1 MAAKGMTPIR
11 SNLSNFEQLPGVYF
25 EPSLPEETVNA
36 VMRAFQTIEPTVK
49 VATDPDTSLPPG
61 KYHFQIKSVTP
72 PAPEWVTDKPPADVG
87 PYLVTLENISLK
99 RRKTCRAWWT
109 GASWGSYN
117 WRIWTVIAWKPMPEP
132 ME

>member
-1 MAAKGMTPIR
+1 MIDELMTPIR
-11 SNLSNFEQLPGVYF
+11 SDLISFERLPGVYF

-36 VMRAFQTIEPTVK
+36 VMRAFQTVK
-49 VATDPDTSLPPG
+49 VATDLDTSLPFG

-72 PAPEWVTDKPPADVG
+72 PEPEWITDEPPVGVG
-87 PYLVTLENISLK
+87 PYLVTLENTALK

-109 GASWGSYN
+109 GTSWGSYN